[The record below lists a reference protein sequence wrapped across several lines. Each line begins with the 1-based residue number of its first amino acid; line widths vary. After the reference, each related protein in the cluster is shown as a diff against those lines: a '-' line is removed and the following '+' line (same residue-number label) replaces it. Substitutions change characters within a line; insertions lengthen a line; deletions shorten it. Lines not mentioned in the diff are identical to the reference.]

1 MFLQMVHHFLVGPSP
16 DVLSIAWTCW
26 FPYVWCFR
34 VQQIMWII
42 YDYFIPSIS
51 FKIQTWMLIWSKD
64 MKQETSNQP
73 PIDPYQYP
81 KHCRYMIWY
90 LYDANSMACD
100 GTSKWFWV
108 KDGLLIS
115 QEEKEI
121 AISVERDQNPG
132 FLLLYMGEYACTLLH
147 HDDVKPLQGSLWIN
161 DYHGGNGLSAN
172 GFVAVALLMVAGES
186 SENGKNILR
195 NTRWVKDDQ
204 PWT

>member
-1 MFLQMVHHFLVGPSP
+1 MILGEGR
-16 DVLSIAWTCW
+16 IADLT
-26 FPYVWCFR
+26 
-34 VQQIMWII
+34 
-42 YDYFIPSIS
+42 
-51 FKIQTWMLIWSKD
+51 
-64 MKQETSNQP
+64 
-73 PIDPYQYP
+73 
-81 KHCRYMIWY
+81 
-90 LYDANSMACD
+90 
-100 GTSKWFWV
+100 G
-108 KDGLLIS
+108 G
-115 QEEKEI
+115 EI

-204 PWT
+204 PST